1 MSVPLGEIS
10 WERMIQAVEN
20 VRNRLMRAT
29 RLLAEANIPY
39 AVIGGNAVAA
49 WVSKVDTAAVRNTQD
64 VDILIQRSDLE
75 KAIAAME
82 AGGFVYRHSRGID
95 MFLDGPGTK
104 FRDAVHILF
113 AGEKVR
119 EEYLLPTPQVTESD
133 RSIGPFCVLNLESLI
148 RMKLTSFLDK
158 DRMHLRDFID
168 IGLVDSTWPARFPP
182 ELGSRLQSLLDDPHG

>member
-64 VDILIQRSDLE
+64 VDILIQRNDLE
-75 KAIAAME
+75 QTIAAME
-82 AGGFVYRHSRGID
+82 AGDFVYRHSRGID

-104 FRDAVHILF
+104 FRDAVYILF

-133 RSIGPFCVLNLESLI
+133 RSIGPFCVLNLEPLV
-148 RMKLTSFLDK
+148 RMKLTSFRDK
-158 DRMHLRDFID
+158 DRMHLREFID
-168 IGLVDSTWPARFPP
+168 IGLVDSTWPTRFPH
-182 ELGSRLQSLLDDPHG
+182 ELGSRLQSLLDDPDG

>member
-29 RLLAEANIPY
+29 CLLAEANIPY

-75 KAIAAME
+75 QAIAAME

-148 RMKLTSFLDK
+148 RMKLTSFRDK

-168 IGLVDSTWPARFPP
+168 IGLVDSTWPAHFPP
-182 ELGSRLQSLLDDPHG
+182 ELGSRLQSLLDDPDG

>member
-75 KAIAAME
+75 QTIAAME

-133 RSIGPFCVLNLESLI
+133 RSIGPFCVLNLEPLI
-148 RMKLTSFLDK
+148 RMKLTSFRDK

-168 IGLVDSTWPARFPP
+168 IGLVDSTWPAHFPP
-182 ELGSRLQSLLDDPHG
+182 ELGSRLQSLLDDPDG

>member
-29 RLLAEANIPY
+29 HLLAEASIPY
-39 AVIGGNAVAA
+39 AVVGGNAVAA

-75 KAIAAME
+75 QMISAME
-82 AGGFVYRHSRGID
+82 AGGFVYWHSRGIH
-95 MFLDGPGTK
+95 MFLDGPGAK
-104 FRDAVHILF
+104 FRDAVHVLF
-113 AGEKVR
+113 AGDKVR
-119 EEYLLPTPQVTESD
+119 EEYVLPTPQVTESD
-133 RSIGPFCVLNLESLI
+133 RTIGPFCVLNLEPLV
-148 RMKLTSFLDK
+148 RMKLTSFRDK

-168 IGLVDSTWPARFPP
+168 IGLVDSTWPAKFPS
-182 ELGSRLQSLLDDPHG
+182 ELGSRLQLLLDDPDG

>member
-1 MSVPLGEIS
+1 MPVPLGEIS

-29 RLLAEANIPY
+29 RLLAEANVPY
-39 AVIGGNAVAA
+39 AVIGDHAAAA
-49 WVSKVDTAAVRNTQD
+49 WVSKVDTAALRNTQD

-75 KAIAAME
+75 QTIAAME
-82 AGGFVYRHSRGID
+82 AGGFVHRHSRGID

-119 EEYLLPTPQVTESD
+119 EEYLLPTPQLTESD
-133 RSIGPFCVLNLESLI
+133 RSIGPFCVLNLEPLI
-148 RMKLTSFLDK
+148 RMKLTSFRDK

-168 IGLVDSTWPARFPP
+168 IGLVDSTWPAHFPP
-182 ELGSRLQSLLDDPHG
+182 ELGSRLQSLLDDPDG